1 MQLCVAE
8 CGGKSQETFKTSPAM
23 NASEM
28 TYRKLLHECQSY

>member
-8 CGGKSQETFKTSPAM
+8 CGGKSQETFKTIPAM